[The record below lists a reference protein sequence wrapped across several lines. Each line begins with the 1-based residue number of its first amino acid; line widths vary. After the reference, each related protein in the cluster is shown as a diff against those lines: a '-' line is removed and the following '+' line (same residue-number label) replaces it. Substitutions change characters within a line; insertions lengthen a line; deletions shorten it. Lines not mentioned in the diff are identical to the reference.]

1 MKTFCITI
9 TLLLAACVLQSA
21 QAGQTNQA
29 PKACCVRDPG
39 TNGVVSDASLYQLES
54 KWTSDTGAVIKL
66 QELAGKPQLV
76 LMFFASCNF
85 TCPIL
90 VNQLKQIESA
100 LPANLRTNVG
110 FTLISFDAERDTAE
124 ALARYRK
131 ARQLPANWTLLRGSP
146 DDVLEIAAL
155 LGVKFKRDERGD
167 FSHSNL
173 ITLLN
178 RNGEIAF
185 QEIGIRTDG
194 APLLNAIGKLFQGK
208 P

>member
-1 MKTFCITI
+1 MKNFCIIVTF
-9 TLLLAACVLQSA
+9 LWACCMPPSVN
-21 QAGQTNQA
+21 AGGTNQA
-29 PKACCVRDPG
+29 PSACCVWDPG
-39 TNGVVSDASLYQLES
+39 TTGIVSDTSLYQLES
-54 KWTSDTGAVIKL
+54 KWTSDKGAVIKL

-85 TCPIL
+85 TCPML
-90 VNQLKQIESA
+90 VNHLKQIESA
-100 LPANLRTNVG
+100 LPENLRTNVG
-110 FTLISFDAERDTAE
+110 FTLISFDAERDTPA
-124 ALARYRK
+124 ALAKYREG
-131 ARQLPANWTLLRGSP
+131 RQLSANWTLLRGRS

-178 RNGEIAF
+178 RKGEITF
-185 QEIGIRTDG
+185 QEIGLTTDK
-194 APLLNAIGKLFQGK
+194 APLVSAVGKLLQTE